1 MPRSTHN
8 VPSHRR
14 RVKILGQARGYR
26 GGKSRLLRTAIE
38 AVERGWIYAY
48 RDRRQRKRE
57 FRALWIARINAGA
70 RLSGVSYSK
79 LMHSLKEKNIDIDRK
94 ILADIALTDPK
105 TFDHIVKTAIG

>member
-14 RVKILGQARGYR
+14 RVKILSQARGYR
-26 GGKSRLLRTAIE
+26 GGKSCLLRTAIE

-79 LMHSLKEKNIDIDRK
+79 LMHLLKEKNIDIDRK

-105 TFDHIVKTAIG
+105 TFDHIVKTAVN